1 MRLYVTAPYKLI
13 STCTHSGG
21 SLHYGHQSEM
31 EPKQH
36 TKSTGSCMRLC
47 LKRSNA
53 SSARMRTSQGKVYI
67 VTGANSGVGYAAAK
81 ALAAKNARVYMASR
95 NRDKQQRSADQS
107 SSQTQLAC
115 SLLCLYNALS
125 SSTYCSNK
133 QISHSFS
140 SYCPHKILPA
150 RACEDIKREFPYAQV
165 DWLECDLGNLR
176 YLTCCYC

>member
-1 MRLYVTAPYKLI
+1 
-13 STCTHSGG
+13 
-21 SLHYGHQSEM
+21 M

-36 TKSTGSCMRLC
+36 TKSTGKCMRLC
-47 LKRSNA
+47 LKRSFA
-53 SSARMRTSQGKVYI
+53 SSACVRSSQGKVYI
-67 VTGANSGVGYAAAK
+67 VTGANTGIGYAAAK

-107 SSQTQLAC
+107 SSQDATCIQLAMPVQC
-115 SLLCLYNALS
+115 SVIQNMLLSQADLLFIYS
-125 SSTYCSNK
+125 
-133 QISHSFS
+133 
-140 SYCPHKILPA
+140 CPHNLSPA